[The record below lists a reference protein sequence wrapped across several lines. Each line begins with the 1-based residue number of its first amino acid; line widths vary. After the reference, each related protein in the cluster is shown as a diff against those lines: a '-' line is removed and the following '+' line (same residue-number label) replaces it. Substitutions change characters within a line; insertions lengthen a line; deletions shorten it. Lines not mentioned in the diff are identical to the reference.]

1 MQQDVIGHTLTPWK
15 SADTTTTTTAAAAVA
30 AVAKKRSFRR
40 LSFFKP
46 SNNSSVIEEK
56 QLVTPV
62 LTTNTMNKEYDPET
76 GNKIIN
82 NFMIIKE
89 IGRGMH
95 GKVKLAEDL
104 DTGELVVGYQHS
116 YDTLLYTNSTYI
128 GHQDSRQTIKT

>member
-1 MQQDVIGHTLTPWK
+1 MEDPNHHVDHNLIPWK
-15 SADTTTTTTAAAAVA
+15 STESTL
-30 AVAKKRSFRR
+30 KKRSFRR

-46 SNNSSVIEEK
+46 AEDHPSVS
-56 QLVTPV
+56 PV
-62 LTTNTMNKEYDPET
+62 LTTNTINKEYDPET

-104 DTGELVVGYQHS
+104 DTGELVVSFLSFFVFIFFSFTPY
-116 YDTLLYTNSTYI
+116 Y
-128 GHQDSRQTIKT
+128 HQSSLTSFSFFFSPFI

>member
-1 MQQDVIGHTLTPWK
+1 MQEDMIGHTLTPCK
-15 SADTTTTTTAAAAVA
+15 SEDTATAVS
-30 AVAKKRSFRR
+30 KKRSFRR

-46 SNNSSVIEEK
+46 SNSSVIEEEK
-56 QLVTPV
+56 HLVTPV

-104 DTGELVVGYQHS
+104 DTGELVVG
-116 YDTLLYTNSTYI
+116 TLYTPIALLFTM
-128 GHQDSRQTIKT
+128 DFFE